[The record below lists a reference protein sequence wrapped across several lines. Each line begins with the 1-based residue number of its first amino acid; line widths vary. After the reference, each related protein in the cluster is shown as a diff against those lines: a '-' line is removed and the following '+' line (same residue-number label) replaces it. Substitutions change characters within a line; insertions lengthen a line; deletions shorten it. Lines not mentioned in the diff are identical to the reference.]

1 MSVSPTS
8 RWTWGVVRNRVGQ
21 LIFMTTSLT
30 SGQRPRTCR
39 ACGKKFD
46 YPVKG
51 SAATRQPSAN
61 PACNGLRREAKHA
74 AFVRTE
80 ILDRSKTP
88 VRPEAVSPL
97 RSVTAVQDAGALIEH
112 PEKFP
117 LVAHE

>member
-1 MSVSPTS
+1 MTVPTTS
-8 RWTWGVVRNRVGQ
+8 R
-21 LIFMTTSLT
+21 
-30 SGQRPRTCR
+30 PRLRTHR

-46 YPVKG
+46 CPVKG

-61 PACNGLRREAKHA
+61 PACHGLRREAKRHA
-74 AFVRTE
+74 AFARTE

-88 VRPEAVSPL
+88 ARPKAVSPL